1 MPVIAAAL
9 RRAVLLLVLGAP
21 VAALAQCPSGQVQ
34 VCLGGS
40 CLCVPDP
47 VRLREDGL
55 NLAAARLE
63 SWLLQSRQAALR
75 AGTEPLPLM
84 IRAQLAPFYD
94 AVLLDE
100 VRFRVGI
107 TAEMD
112 AATLMLQNPDVQAVT
127 LVDVVVFRSDEAAE
141 HDVAL
146 WAHELWHVQQYRDWG
161 SDGFAQRYTRDFQSV
176 EGPAYE
182 MQARVR
188 RTLREQK

>member
-1 MPVIAAAL
+1 MPTIATAL
-9 RRAVLLLVLGAP
+9 RRAALLLVLGAP
-21 VAALAQCPSGQVQ
+21 LAAQAQCPSGQVQ

-47 VRLREDGL
+47 VRLHEDGL
-55 NLAAARLE
+55 NLAATRLE
-63 SWLLQSRQAALR
+63 AWLLQSRQATLR

-94 AVLLDE
+94 AALLDE

-107 TAEMD
+107 TEEMD

-127 LVDVVVFRSDEAAE
+127 LVDVVVFRSDQAAE
-141 HDVAL
+141 HDVVL

-188 RTLREQK
+188 RALREQK

>member
-1 MPVIAAAL
+1 MPAIAAA
-9 RRAVLLLVLGAP
+9 LLLVLGAP
-21 VAALAQCPSGQVQ
+21 VAAQAQCPSGQVQ

-55 NLAAARLE
+55 NLAATRLE
-63 SWLLQSRQAALR
+63 AWLLQSHQAALR

-94 AVLLDE
+94 AALLDE

-107 TAEMD
+107 TEEMD

-127 LVDVVVFRSDEAAE
+127 LVDVVVFRSDQAAE

-188 RTLREQK
+188 RALR